1 MLLANTEG
9 REVCRNKSVHAEIR
23 QSTEMSA
30 PSLNPPLAINL
41 SHSNNEEHALF
52 QVKDG
57 ASQNV
62 PRAHLDGG
70 NMTSIHLE
78 SLQDL
83 ACYGRRNV

>member
-1 MLLANTEG
+1 
-9 REVCRNKSVHAEIR
+9 
-23 QSTEMSA
+23 MSA

-83 ACYGRRNV
+83 ACYGNGRRNV

>member
-9 REVCRNKSVHAEIR
+9 RKYAEISQHAEIR

-57 ASQNV
+57 APQNV

-70 NMTSIHLE
+70 TMTSIHLE

>member
-9 REVCRNKSVHAEIR
+9 RKYAVHAEIR
-23 QSTEMSA
+23 QSTEMST

-57 ASQNV
+57 TSQNV

>member
-9 REVCRNKSVHAEIR
+9 RKYAEIS
-23 QSTEMSA
+23 QYTEMSA

-83 ACYGRRNV
+83 ACYGREMCEN